1 MVQIPI
7 SSKLVLKALELC
19 YENFQDS
26 ININCIWKMNICV
39 FPEEMI
45 PQVIFYGYIKLFWL
59 VESRKRSKN
68 NMEKNAKNKR
78 LKEQ

>member
-1 MVQIPI
+1 M
-7 SSKLVLKALELC
+7 
-19 YENFQDS
+19 ENEYIF
-26 ININCIWKMNICV
+26 V

-68 NMEKNAKNKR
+68 NMEKNPKNKR